1 MRLKRL
7 LAVREIQENHKA
19 GGGWPAVVCRGWM
32 PSKKKFLWQD
42 ENTLPGGACTFS
54 GVGGSCLR

>member
-32 PSKKKFLWQD
+32 PSKK
-42 ENTLPGGACTFS
+42 EVSVAG
-54 GVGGSCLR
+54 